1 MSAEH
6 SVQVIEREGKP
17 EYAVLA
23 WQDYLELVEQ
33 AGQRGRIV
41 RHGAAPQEDK
51 PVSQGES
58 ITQLAALREAKHLDQ
73 ASLARAAGIS
83 PSYLAMIE
91 SGEREASPVILRS
104 LAQALGVS
112 AWI

>member
-1 MSAEH
+1 MSEH
-6 SVQVIEREGKP
+6 SVQVIERDGKP

-41 RHGAAPQEDK
+41 RHGAVAEEK
-51 PVSQGES
+51 PVSQGKS
-58 ITQLAALREAKHLDQ
+58 ITELAALRESQHMDQ
-73 ASLARAAGIS
+73 ASLARSAGIS

-91 SGEREASPVILRS
+91 SGEREASPAILRS
-104 LAQALGVS
+104 LALALGVS